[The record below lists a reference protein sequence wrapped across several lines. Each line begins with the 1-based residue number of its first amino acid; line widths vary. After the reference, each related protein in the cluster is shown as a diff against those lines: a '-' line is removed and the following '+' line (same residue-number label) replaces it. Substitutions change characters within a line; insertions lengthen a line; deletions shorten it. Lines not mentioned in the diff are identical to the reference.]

1 MRVRIADRHGS
12 VCSLETYRLLKGGG
26 ELHQVFVENILV
38 FILTGRTLFSWYPGP
53 QTNVKSFHM
62 LTKEKLKTYGHRYSV
77 RMSS

>member
-12 VCSLETYRLLKGGG
+12 VCSLETYSLLKVGAPS
-26 ELHQVFVENILV
+26 EVFVENILV
-38 FILTGRTLFSWYPGP
+38 LIPTGKTLFSCRPGP